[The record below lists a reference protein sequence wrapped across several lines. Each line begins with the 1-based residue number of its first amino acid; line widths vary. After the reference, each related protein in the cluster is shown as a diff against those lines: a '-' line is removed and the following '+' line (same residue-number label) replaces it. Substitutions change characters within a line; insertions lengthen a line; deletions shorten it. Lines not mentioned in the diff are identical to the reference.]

1 LPISACFREEAI
13 LKRSEVRARIEEIG
27 IVPAVRVSSEHVAR
41 FAAEAIARGG
51 IPVVEIEM
59 TVPGAVGVIGY
70 LVQHI
75 PDMIVGAGSIYD
87 AETARRCIGAGAQF
101 LTTDGLEVG
110 VIEFANREDIAVWP
124 AALTPTEVIAA
135 WKAGPDFVKVFPCA
149 PVGGESYI
157 RILRKALAHIPLIA
171 AGGVN
176 QQTAQKFIVAG
187 ATALGVGA
195 DLIPEDALRLKQS
208 ERIREL
214 AQRFRRFVTEA
225 RGQVAALR
233 KRPLNT

>member
-1 LPISACFREEAI
+1 

-87 AETARRCIGAGAQF
+87 AETARRCIAAGAQF
-101 LTTDGLEVG
+101 LTTDGLELS
-110 VIEFANREDIAVWP
+110 VIEFANKED
-124 AALTPTEVIAA
+124 IAA

-157 RILRKALAHIPLIA
+157 RILRKALAHVPLIA

-195 DLIPEDALRLKQS
+195 DLIPEDALRLRQS

-214 AQRFRRFVTEA
+214 AQRFRRFVTDA
-225 RGQVAALR
+225 RGQIAALR
-233 KRPLNT
+233 KRQLRN